1 MSCCAGPIVGDA
13 ASANAE
19 ASLFQRVSELRASGR
34 RMPDGT
40 VQYIMSV
47 PGVHCGACI
56 TAIENALANVT
67 GIVSARVNLSLRR
80 VMVTLKNEDVS
91 PLHVVQEVE
100 GLGYKVFVLE
110 EQAQAHAD
118 REFSSLVKSLAVAG
132 FAAANIMLLSV
143 SVWTGAE
150 GAARDMFH
158 FISALIAI
166 PAVGYAGQPF
176 FRSAINA
183 LKSGRMNMDV
193 PISLGVT
200 LALGMSMWESFN
212 GGHHAYFDAAVTLLF
227 FLLIGRTLDHM
238 MRERAREAVKSLGKL
253 SAKGGLVIEQDGM
266 LTYTPLD
273 EIVPGMALRVPAG
286 ERIPV
291 DCMVIEGT
299 SDIDKSLVTG
309 ESKPV
314 HATSGMELEAGTLNL
329 TGPVDVRALRP
340 ASQSFLADVQQMM
353 QAAEHGRGNYVRL
366 ADRVSRMYAPVVH
379 ILALISFVGWMVY
392 TGGDWHA
399 SLTVAVAVLIIT
411 CPCALG
417 LAVPV
422 AHVVSAAKL
431 FEAGILMK
439 DGSALERMA
448 QIDHAAFD
456 KTGTLTTGQPQVLAS
471 TIPSGEI
478 AAVAKSLAERSSHPA
493 SRAIANHFRGTT
505 SNAVD
510 KIVELPGH
518 GMEGTWQGRR
528 VRLGQ
533 PNWVAEICRHGT
545 ELPETGIAFA
555 FEGGELFGAT
565 LREQLRDDAAATLET
580 LAKAGI
586 TSEILS
592 GDAVPAVERIA
603 KQLSVSSYVAGVR
616 PGEKLA
622 RMEQAKAAGQ
632 HMLMVGDGVNDAPS
646 LAAAHVSMAPASAA
660 EVGRMAADFVFT
672 RDSLS
677 AVSTALMVSRRARSI
692 VFQNFGLAIVYNLF
706 AVPLAMGGYL
716 NPFIAAVAMSSSSI
730 IVVANSLRL
739 YGVKVPRSV
748 RASPSNGSKPS
759 QFRLAPGT

>member
-1 MSCCAGPIVGDA
+1 MSCCAGPITGDVA
-13 ASANAE
+13 TANAD

-47 PGVHCGACI
+47 PGIHCGACI
-56 TAIENALANVT
+56 TSIEGALNNET
-67 GIVSARVNLSLRR
+67 GVMAARVNLSLRR
-80 VMVTLKNEDVS
+80 VVVALENEEVS
-91 PLHVVQEVE
+91 PLHIVQAVE
-100 GLGYKVFVLE
+100 ALGYKVFVLE
-110 EQAQAHAD
+110 EQAQAQAD
-118 REFSSLVKSLAVAG
+118 REFRTLVKCLAVAG
-132 FAAANIMLLSV
+132 FAAANVMLLSV
-143 SVWTGAE
+143 SVWTGAD

-176 FRSAINA
+176 FRSAIAA

-200 LALGMSMWESFN
+200 LALGMSMWESFH
-212 GGHHAYFDAAVTLLF
+212 GGHNAYFDAAVTLLF

-253 SAKGGLVIEQDGM
+253 SAKGGLVIEQDGS
-266 LTYTPLD
+266 LSYTPLD
-273 EIVPGMALRVPAG
+273 ELVPGMTLRVPAG

-291 DCMVIEGT
+291 DCEVLEGA

-314 HATSGMELEAGTLNL
+314 RATAGTELEAGTLNL
-329 TGPVDVRALRP
+329 TGPIDVRALRP

-379 ILALISFVGWMVY
+379 VLALLSFVGWMIY
-392 TGGDWHA
+392 TGGDWHT

-422 AHVVSAAKL
+422 AHVVSASKL

-448 QIDHAAFD
+448 QIDNAAFD
-456 KTGTLTTGQPQVLAS
+456 KTGTLTTGQPQVLAT
-471 TIPSGEI
+471 TIPKGEL
-478 AAVAKSLAERSSHPA
+478 ASLAKSLAERSSHPA
-493 SRAIANHFRGTT
+493 SRALAEYLRSDASEPLDQIT
-505 SNAVD
+505 
-510 KIVELPGH
+510 ELPGQ
-518 GMEGTWQGRR
+518 GMEGLWQGKR
-528 VRLGQ
+528 VRMGR
-533 PNWVAEICRHGT
+533 PSWVAEIAKSRATNPAG
-545 ELPETGIAFA
+545 GMAFA
-555 FEGGELFGAT
+555 IEQGELFST
-565 LREQLRDDAAATLET
+565 ELREQLRDDAAVT
-580 LAKAGI
+580 LAALAARGVQ
-586 TSEILS
+586 SEILS
-592 GDAVPAVERIA
+592 GDATAAVERVA
-603 KQLSVSSYVAGVR
+603 SQLPVSHFVAGVR

-622 RMEQAKAAGQ
+622 RLEQAKADGL
-632 HMLMVGDGVNDAPS
+632 HMLMVGDGVNDAPA

-677 AVSTALMVSRRARSI
+677 AVSTALMVSRKARSI
-692 VFQNFGLAIVYNLF
+692 VFQNFGLAIVYNVL
-706 AVPLAMGGYL
+706 AVPLAMSGYL

-748 RASPSNGSKPS
+748 RSTPVEAGKSARL
-759 QFRLAPGT
+759 RLAPGT